1 MLGSMAPAQPSSNGS
16 NGPPAVPTSFIY
28 VAKRFLFQQQLNNH
42 MIAIGNNPTRE
53 DQFRLQGVQ
62 WINDVRKVLSLY
74 AFLSIDHSLV
84 LIFQQPR
91 QHLHRSNYTL
101 P

>member
-1 MLGSMAPAQPSSNGS
+1 
-16 NGPPAVPTSFIY
+16 
-28 VAKRFLFQQQLNNH
+28 

-74 AFLSIDHSLV
+74 AFLSIDNAHV
-84 LIFQQPR
+84 LIFQQAR
-91 QHLHRSNYTL
+91 QHLHCSNYTL